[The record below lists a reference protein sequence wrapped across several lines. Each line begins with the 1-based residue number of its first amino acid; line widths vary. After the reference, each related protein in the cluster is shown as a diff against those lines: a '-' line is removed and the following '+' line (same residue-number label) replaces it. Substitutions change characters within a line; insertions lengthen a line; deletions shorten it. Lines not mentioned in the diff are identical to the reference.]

1 MDDGQH
7 AALFAAAAEVAKA
20 LGVEFVG
27 RVELNIFKGGVS
39 TVNIHQTLQQSST
52 KGQR

>member
-1 MDDGQH
+1 MDDGQQ

-27 RVELNIFKGGVS
+27 RVELNIFKGGIS
-39 TVNIHQTLQQSST
+39 TINISQTLKQSPER
-52 KGQR
+52 G

>member
-1 MDDGQH
+1 MRDGQQ

-20 LGVEFVG
+20 LGAEFVG

-39 TVNIHQTLQQSST
+39 TIQIAQTLKQANERS
-52 KGQR
+52 